1 MEYEDKYVKDVYN
14 NISSNFDNTR
24 TYTWG
29 WINET
34 VNALPKNSIICDL
47 GCGNG
52 RNMMNKD
59 YNFIGVD
66 NSKELLKICKNKGL
80 NVIEG
85 EMCNIPLRSSSIDA
99 VICIAAFHHL
109 STVERRIKALLEMKR
124 VVKSGGKVVI
134 SVWSIEQPAKTRRTF
149 NKYGDTIVK
158 WDQRGKI
165 YDRYYYIF
173 KLDEIK
179 ELFNKVEM
187 ELESHIWD
195 CGNEIFVLR

>member
-34 VNALPKNSIICDL
+34 VNTLPKNSIICDL

-66 NSKELLKICKNKGL
+66 NSKELLKICRNKGL

-85 EMCNIPLRSSSIDA
+85 EMCNIPLRSNSLDA
-99 VICIAAFHHL
+99 LICIAAFHHL

-124 VVKSGGKVVI
+124 VVKPGGKVVI

>member
-66 NSKELLKICKNKGL
+66 NSKELLKICRNKGL

-85 EMCNIPLRSSSIDA
+85 EMCNIPLNSNSLDA
-99 VICIAAFHHL
+99 LICIAAFHHL

-124 VVKSGGKVVI
+124 VVKPGGKVVI

-179 ELFNKVEM
+179 ELFKKVEM

>member
-34 VNALPKNSIICDL
+34 VNTLPKNSIICDL

-66 NSKELLKICKNKGL
+66 NSKELLKICRNKDL

-85 EMCNIPLRSSSIDA
+85 EMCNIPLRSNSLDA
-99 VICIAAFHHL
+99 LICIAAFHHL
-109 STVERRIKALLEMKR
+109 STVERRVKALLEMKR
-124 VVKSGGKVVI
+124 VVKPGGKVVI
-134 SVWSIEQPAKTRRTF
+134 SVWSIEQPDKTRRKF
-149 NKYGDTIVK
+149 NNYGDTIVK

-173 KLDEIK
+173 EIDEIK
-179 ELFNKVEM
+179 ELFKKVEM

>member
-66 NSKELLKICKNKGL
+66 NSKELLKICRNKGL

-85 EMCNIPLRSSSIDA
+85 EMCNIPLNSNSLDA
-99 VICIAAFHHL
+99 LICIAAFHHL
-109 STVERRIKALLEMKR
+109 STVERRVKALLEMKR
-124 VVKSGGKVVI
+124 VVKPGGKVVI

-179 ELFNKVEM
+179 ELFKKVEM

>member
-34 VNALPKNSIICDL
+34 VNTLPTNSIICDL
-47 GCGNG
+47 CCGNG

-66 NSKELLKICKNKGL
+66 NSKELLKICRNKGL

-85 EMCNIPLRSSSIDA
+85 EMCNIPLRSKGIDTL
-99 VICIAAFHHL
+99 ICIAAFHHL

-124 VVKSGGKVVI
+124 VIKLGGKVVI
-134 SVWSIEQPAKTRRTF
+134 SVWSIEQPEKTRRKF

-158 WDQRGKI
+158 WNQRGKI

-173 KLDEIK
+173 RLDEIK
-179 ELFNKVEM
+179 ELFKKVEM
-187 ELESHIWD
+187 EIVSHIWN
-195 CGNEIFVLR
+195 CGNEIFELR

>member
-59 YNFIGVD
+59 YNFIGID

>member
-1 MEYEDKYVKDVYN
+1 M
-14 NISSNFDNTR
+14 
-24 TYTWG
+24 
-29 WINET
+29 
-34 VNALPKNSIICDL
+34 NSIITFSALGFPILNLFSDGIISKILFANNLSDL
-47 GCGNG
+47 
-52 RNMMNKD
+52 
-59 YNFIGVD
+59 
-66 NSKELLKICKNKGL
+66 SNKGL

-85 EMCNIPLRSSSIDA
+85 EMCNIPLNSNSLDA
-99 VICIAAFHHL
+99 LICIAAFHHL

-124 VVKSGGKVVI
+124 VVKPGGKVVI

-158 WDQRGKI
+158 WDQRRKI

-179 ELFNKVEM
+179 ELFKKVEM

>member
-66 NSKELLKICKNKGL
+66 NSKELLKICRNKGL

-85 EMCNIPLRSSSIDA
+85 EMCNIPLRSNSLDA
-99 VICIAAFHHL
+99 LICIAAFHHL
-109 STVERRIKALLEMKR
+109 STVERRVKALLEMKR
-124 VVKSGGKVVI
+124 VVKPGGKVII